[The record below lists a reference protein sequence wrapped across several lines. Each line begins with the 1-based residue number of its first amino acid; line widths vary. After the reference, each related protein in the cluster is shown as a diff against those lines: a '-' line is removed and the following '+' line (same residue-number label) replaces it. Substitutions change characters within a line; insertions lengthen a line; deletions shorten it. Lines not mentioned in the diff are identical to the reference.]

1 MQMYQRVFPSHDAL
15 RPGNGGGPGIGI
27 RLTSNFMN
35 VKVYN
40 QSGKESGEMELPKV
54 FALPWNA
61 DLVHQVVTGEMAN
74 RRQSVAH
81 AKGRSEVRGGGRK
94 PWRQKGTG
102 RARHGSIR
110 SPIWKGGGVT
120 HGPTKERVFAK
131 KINKKMARKAL
142 ATVLSAKV
150 RDGEVLV
157 LDELKL
163 AQPKTKE
170 AAKVFQNLSK
180 IKTFSDL
187 MGTSKR
193 ALVLLPDASQEAR
206 RALRNLPFVEL
217 EEARNV
223 TAFEALNR
231 KYVVLPRASVDVLVK
246 RLGA

>member
-1 MQMYQRVFPSHDAL
+1 
-15 RPGNGGGPGIGI
+15 
-27 RLTSNFMN
+27 MN

-40 QSGKESGEMELPKV
+40 QSGKETGEMALPA
-54 FALPWNA
+54 ALATPWNA

-74 RRQSVAH
+74 QRQSVAH

-142 ATVLSAKV
+142 ATVLSAKI

-170 AAKVFQNLSK
+170 AATVFQNLSK

-187 MGTSKR
+187 MGKSKR

-206 RALRNLPFVEL
+206 RALRNLPFIEL

-223 TAFEALNR
+223 TAHEALNR
-231 KYVVLPRASVDVLVK
+231 KYVVLPRASVDVLAK